1 MHDLLATGALLL
13 GNHVRA
19 GMTGAGSSSPTFLRF
34 PALSCPTTFL
44 FLSFPTMSTSYPP
57 PPNLPKPEPI
67 PPLPLLPI
75 EPADLDGLTTLPS
88 LLPDAADYNTLPGFT
103 YSKHLIS
110 ACKLRTVPTQY
121 DMPRADPALLASKER
136 RKAEMERVAREV
148 KKVVVS
154 DEWWRETEGY
164 KSAVPL
170 FNSLTRF
177 RRNGRGT
184 GAQPGLTLFFA
195 HANGFNKETWY
206 PTLQHLVRNSAAAV
220 NIAEIWLWE
229 AVHHGEAAVI
239 NRPGL
244 QGFYTW
250 RDNTRDILNFL
261 LHFIPADPTTDGLST
276 HLPRVS
282 AAETAARRSAGLQ
295 RRHVVAIGHSFSG
308 CASALAALTPP
319 SGHKLL
325 RSLVLVD
332 PVIMRPQ
339 SEHEKGV
346 FDLAGAAIG
355 RRARWASREE
365 AKRSFL
371 ASPFFQ
377 RWDPAVLDAY
387 VQGGL
392 YEKDGGVELRMT
404 PFDEALMFS
413 DSRTSPEVHR
423 RLPSLVEDVEIRWI
437 IPGPGQKE
445 LGTSEETQVRVW
457 LRPKNSSN
465 YSATQ
470 IMVPDSWAPIVG
482 APHGKYRDRLVSL
495 MGYAVL
501 VQFIHSVAHMRC
513 LSQLVCRRLSLHQD
527 RRAPAFA
534 LALRGIH
541 SANDDRNGL
550 FSVTQYRWLYNNKQ
564 QLAVRYVPFNVK
576 ALLSVAI
583 KAAGA
588 NEIVSFNK
596 VQDGINNRVFDLKT
610 DNGKEYIV
618 KIPFPVAGPKHLLTA
633 SEVAT
638 LDYIRT
644 ELNIP
649 APVVCSWSSRAESTP
664 VGCEYIMYEKL
675 PGEPLRTHECTD
687 VALAEDPYVQL
698 IPFMRAI
705 ESVLSNIRFSQI
717 GSIFYKEDVPESI
730 RDRPLYKNPDLENEN
745 TARFCIGPTVHRE
758 FWRAGRHAL
767 DIDRGPWDDVRAYMY
782 ALGAC
787 ARASIQATPDPD
799 NDDAYRDWIAK
810 YEMLVPD
817 LAPDGYIALVL
828 WHPDLSAN
836 NIIVHRDESSYRL
849 SGIIDW
855 QGATVGPYYR
865 QFALPQPYDFDRKS
879 APRVVFSEEGR
890 PELGVAIDDLDEES
904 MEEVEYALR
913 RAWRAYLHELVLRKE
928 DPRLADDLCNPFSTM
943 ATLRAVTSPAHTIN
957 RGSRWLPLIRRDI
970 ANVWSLWGVIVGVND
985 DDNPVDPFP
994 FAFSDEEAEQA
1005 HEEADRFV
1013 RELAM
1018 CEDLLA
1024 RLDLRWEEE
1033 GNVPA
1038 ERFEEVQKAV
1048 GEARQAALDAAT
1060 GAEERARIERAW
1072 PLQDGKPSLSA
1083 DRCW

>member
-1 MHDLLATGALLL
+1 MHVLLATGAPLL

-19 GMTGAGSSSPTFLRF
+19 GMTGTGSSSPTLLRF

-44 FLSFPTMSTSYPP
+44 SLSFPTMASSYSP
-57 PPNLPKPEPI
+57 PPNVPKPEPI

-75 EPADLDGLTTLPS
+75 ELAELDASTTLPS
-88 LLPDAADYNTLPGFT
+88 LLPDVVGYNTLPGFT
-103 YSKHLIS
+103 YSKHLIP

-121 DMPRADPALLASKER
+121 DMPRADPALLASKES
-136 RKAEMERVAREV
+136 RKAEMERVASEV
-148 KKVVVS
+148 RKVVLS
-154 DEWWRETEGY
+154 DEWWGETSGY
-164 KSAVPL
+164 KPAVPL
-170 FNSLTRF
+170 FNSLARF
-177 RRNGRGT
+177 RRNGGETRT
-184 GAQPGLTLFFA
+184 KPGLTLFFA

-206 PTLQHLVRNSAAAV
+206 PTLHHLVRNHAAAKNV
-220 NIAEIWLWE
+220 AEIWVWE

-261 LHFIPADPTTDGLST
+261 LHFIPAEPTPDALPT
-276 HLPRVS
+276 HLPRVP
-282 AAETAARRSAGLQ
+282 ATETAARRSVGLQ
-295 RRHVVAIGHSFSG
+295 RRHVVAVGHSFSG

-319 SGHKLL
+319 NGHKLL
-325 RSLVLVD
+325 HSLVLVD
-332 PVIMRPQ
+332 PVIMKPK
-339 SEHEKGV
+339 SEHEKKGISS
-346 FDLAGAAIG
+346 LTSAAVG

-365 AKRSFL
+365 AKQSFL

-404 PFDEALMFS
+404 PFDEALMFA
-413 DSRTSPEVHR
+413 DSRTSPEVHK
-423 RLPSLVEDVEIRWI
+423 RLPSLTEDVEIRWI

-445 LGTSEETQVRVW
+445 MGSSEETQVRVW

-465 YSATQ
+465 STR
-470 IMVPDSWAPIVG
+470 VVG
-482 APHGKYRDRLVSL
+482 ALHGKCRDR
-495 MGYAVL
+495 
-501 VQFIHSVAHMRC
+501 
-513 LSQLVCRRLSLHQD
+513 
-527 RRAPAFA
+527 
-534 LALRGIH
+534 
-541 SANDDRNGL
+541 NEL
-550 FSVTQYRWLYNNKQ
+550 FSVTQYRWLYNDEQ
-564 QLAVRYVPFNVK
+564 QVAVRHVPFNVE
-576 ALLSVAI
+576 ALLSIAA

-588 NEIVSFNK
+588 NEIVSFKK

-610 DNGKEYIV
+610 DNDKEYIV

-649 APVVCSWSSRAESTP
+649 APVVCSWSSHAESTP

-675 PGEPLRTHECTD
+675 RGEPLRVHECTD
-687 VALAEDPYVQL
+687 VDLEDDPYVQL
-698 IPFMRAI
+698 IPFIRAI

-717 GSIFYKEDVPESI
+717 GSIYYKEDVPDAI
-730 RDRPLYKNPDLENEN
+730 RDRPLYKNPDLESEN
-745 TARFCIGPTVHRE
+745 TARFCVGPTVHRE

-767 DIDRGPWDDVRAYMY
+767 DIDRGPWESVHDYMY

-787 ARASIQATPDPD
+787 ARASIEAAPDPD
-799 NDDAYRDWIAK
+799 KDGTYRDWIAK
-810 YEMLVPD
+810 FEMLVPD

-836 NIIVHRDESSYRL
+836 NIIVDRDESSYRL

-865 QFALPQPYDFDRKS
+865 QFALPQPYDFDPKS
-879 APRVVFSEEGR
+879 EPRVVYSEER
-890 PELGVAIDDLDEES
+890 TPELAVELDDLDQES
-904 MEEVEYALR
+904 KEVVQYTLR

-928 DPRLADDLCNPFSTM
+928 DPRLAEDLCNPTSHM
-943 ATLRAVTSPAHTIN
+943 AILRAVTSPAHTIN
-957 RGSRWLPLIRRDI
+957 RGSRWLPLILRDI
-970 ANVWSLWGVIVGVND
+970 ASVWSLWGVIVGVD
-985 DDNPVDPFP
+985 DDGTPIDPFP
-994 FAFSDEEAEQA
+994 FAFSEEEAERA

-1013 RELAM
+1013 RGLSM
-1018 CEDLLA
+1018 CEDVLA
-1024 RLDLRWEEE
+1024 GLGLRWEDE
-1033 GNVPA
+1033 GIVPA
-1038 ERFEEVQKAV
+1038 ERFEEVKKAV
-1048 GEARQAALDAAT
+1048 EEAWRAALDAAPSE
-1060 GAEERARIERAW
+1060 EERARIETSW

>member
-1 MHDLLATGALLL
+1 MHDLLATGAPLL

-19 GMTGAGSSSPTFLRF
+19 GMTGAGSSSPTLLRF
-34 PALSCPTTFL
+34 PVLSCPT
-44 FLSFPTMSTSYPP
+44 TSYPP
-57 PPNLPKPEPI
+57 PPNLPNPESI

-75 EPADLDGLTTLPS
+75 EPAELDASVTLPS
-88 LLPDAADYNTLPGFT
+88 LLPDVADYNTLPGFT
-103 YSKHLIS
+103 YSKHLIP

-136 RKAEMERVAREV
+136 RKAEMERVALEV
-148 KKVVVS
+148 RKVVLS
-154 DEWWRETEGY
+154 DEWCQETSGY
-164 KSAVPL
+164 KPAVPL
-170 FNSLTRF
+170 FNSLARF
-177 RRNGRGT
+177 RRNGAETRT
-184 GAQPGLTLFFA
+184 KPGLTLFFA

-206 PTLQHLVRNSAAAV
+206 PTLRHLVRNHAAAD
-220 NIAEIWLWE
+220 NIAEIWVWE
-229 AVHHGEAAVI
+229 AIHHGEAAVI

-261 LHFIPADPTTDGLST
+261 LHFIPAELTPGVLPT
-276 HLPRVS
+276 HLPRVP
-282 AAETAARRSAGLQ
+282 ATETATRRSVGLQ
-295 RRHVVAIGHSFSG
+295 RRHVVAVGHSFSG

-319 SGHKLL
+319 NGHKLL
-325 RSLVLVD
+325 HNLVLVD
-332 PVIMRPQ
+332 PVIMKPQ
-339 SEHEKGV
+339 SEHEKKGISS
-346 FDLAGAAIG
+346 LTSAAVG

-365 AKRSFL
+365 AKQSFL

-404 PFDEALMFS
+404 PFDEALMFA
-413 DSRTSPEVHR
+413 DSRTSPEVHK
-423 RLPSLVEDVEIRWI
+423 RLPSLTEDVEIRWI

-445 LGTSEETQVRVW
+445 MGSSEETQVRVW

-465 YSATQ
+465 VR
-470 IMVPDSWAPIVG
+470 IEG
-482 APHGKYRDRLVSL
+482 AGHLIPQEKPESLVLRRPSLCGVYRTS
-495 MGYAVL
+495 
-501 VQFIHSVAHMRC
+501 
-513 LSQLVCRRLSLHQD
+513 
-527 RRAPAFA
+527 A
-534 LALRGIH
+534 LALASRRVH
-541 SANDDRNGL
+541 NRNEL
-550 FSVTQYRWLYNNKQ
+550 FSVTQYRWLYNDEQ
-564 QLAVRYVPFNVK
+564 QLAVRHVPFNVE
-576 ALLSVAI
+576 ALLSIAA

-588 NEIVSFNK
+588 NEIVSFKK
-596 VQDGINNRVFDLKT
+596 VQDGINNRVFDLRT

-649 APVVCSWSSRAESTP
+649 APVVRSWSSHAESTP

-675 PGEPLRTHECTD
+675 RGEPLRVHECTD
-687 VALAEDPYVQL
+687 VDLEDDPYVQL
-698 IPFMRAI
+698 IPFIRAI

-717 GSIFYKEDVPESI
+717 GSIYYKEDVHESI

-745 TARFCIGPTVHRE
+745 TSRFCIGPTVHRE

-767 DIDRGPWDDVRAYMY
+767 NIDRGPWDDVRDYMY

-787 ARASIQATPDPD
+787 ARASIEADPDPD
-799 NDDAYRDWIAK
+799 NDGAYRDWIAK

-836 NIIVHRDESSYRL
+836 NIIVDRDESSYRL

-865 QFALPQPYDFDRKS
+865 QFALPRPYDFDPKS
-879 APRVVFSEEGR
+879 EPRVVYPEGGT
-890 PELGVAIDDLDEES
+890 PELAVGPDDLDEEDR
-904 MEEVEYALR
+904 EEVKYTLR
-913 RAWRAYLHELVLRKE
+913 RAWRAYFHELVLRKE
-928 DPRLADDLCNPFSTM
+928 DPRLADDLCNPTSHM
-943 ATLRAVTSPAHTIN
+943 AILRAVTSPAHTIN

-970 ANVWSLWGVIVGVND
+970 ANVWSLWGVTVGVD
-985 DDNPVDPFP
+985 DDGTPMDPFP
-994 FAFSDEEAEQA
+994 FAFSDEEAERA
-1005 HEEADRFV
+1005 HEEADQLV

-1018 CEDLLA
+1018 CEDVLA
-1024 RLDLRWEEE
+1024 RLGLRWEDE
-1033 GNVPA
+1033 GIVPT
-1038 ERFEEVQKAV
+1038 ERFEEVKKAV
-1048 GEARQAALDAAT
+1048 EAARQAALDAAPS
-1060 GAEERARIERAW
+1060 AEERARIEMTW